1 MADVLFYGDT
11 ERSPAMRHE
20 LPVTIG
26 DGFLIGVVDGTLH
39 VVASPLERDRIAR
52 AVPDAVLHDMA
63 DLGVYELMKS
73 GISIFDIDLE
83 LASRGAAAMGV
94 REALADPEMPV
105 AIADRL
111 RADGIV
117 LRPDPAAIADRRR
130 VKSRAELAGIRR
142 AQAAAEAGLGA
153 AADLLRSA
161 TPADGGLTVEG
172 QPLTAEW
179 VRGVL
184 REACRRGGAPAP
196 PDVIVSSLWQGAG
209 GHDPGAGP
217 LPANLPI
224 VIDLWPR
231 DEESGCWADTTRT
244 FVVGEITEPVREL
257 ERLVREVLEAA
268 RDAVRPGI
276 TGRELHARACD
287 LFEAAGHPTQRTGPG
302 EDPDEG
308 FLFSLGHGVGL
319 SVHEAPGLG
328 QAGTSP
334 LVAGDVIA
342 VEPGLWKQGVGEVRF
357 EDLLLVTEHG
367 CETLTRYPYDLA
379 P

>member
-1 MADVLFYGDT
+1 
-11 ERSPAMRHE
+11 
-20 LPVTIG
+20 
-26 DGFLIGVVDGTLH
+26 
-39 VVASPLERDRIAR
+39 
-52 AVPDAVLHDMA
+52 
-63 DLGVYELMKS
+63 
-73 GISIFDIDLE
+73 
-83 LASRGAAAMGV
+83 
-94 REALADPEMPV
+94 
-105 AIADRL
+105 
-111 RADGIV
+111 
-117 LRPDPAAIADRRR
+117 
-130 VKSRAELAGIRR
+130 
-142 AQAAAEAGLGA
+142 GLGA

-161 TPADGGLTVEG
+161 TPADDGLTVEG

-257 ERLVREVLEAA
+257 ERLVREVLEEA

-287 LFEAAGHPTQRTGPG
+287 LFEAAGHPTQRAGPG

-308 FLFSLGHGVGL
+308 FLF
-319 SVHEAPGLG
+319 
-328 QAGTSP
+328 
-334 LVAGDVIA
+334 
-342 VEPGLWKQGVGEVRF
+342 
-357 EDLLLVTEHG
+357 
-367 CETLTRYPYDLA
+367 
-379 P
+379 